1 MKRLPLFAALC
12 LALPLCAADLV
23 VNAPATDE
31 TLTNDQTLPF
41 DKDVTVAA
49 GDTVIVS
56 ATLTM
61 TLPSDTVDQSAA
73 VEGDKLVV
81 TADADGS
88 VLVYAGGTW
97 YTAQGLTV
105 TEGDT
110 LDVQVTVKGGQ
121 EAVGYVVTLTKGTTT
136 STVEASASDMPTT
149 FSALALSGEGSATG
163 LAVAAVPQG
172 ILPAPPEGGTQD
184 AELVTEYVTWLNAA
198 DKGGAMPEGA
208 SEGDLSDA
216 FAMNV
221 GGKPSLTITD
231 ITPPEG
237 DTPGSITVAGSYVP
251 VSADGTVLQA
261 EAEPAPLNKINGT
274 LYITYASELGGEA
287 TTEAKEIS
295 AGDGETKTIT
305 LPPGAI
311 FVKARVAL
319 TKPDDDTL

>member
-31 TLTNDQTLPF
+31 TLTNDQTLSF
-41 DKDVTVAA
+41 DKGVKVAA

-61 TLPSDTVDQSAA
+61 TLPSDAVDQSAA

-121 EAVGYVVTLTKGTTT
+121 DAVGYVVTLTKGTTT
-136 STVEASASDMPTT
+136 STVEASASDTPTT

-208 SEGDLSDA
+208 SDGDLSDA

-221 GGKPSLTITD
+221 GGTPSLAITD
-231 ITPPEG
+231 IDVSART
-237 DTPGSITVAGSYVP
+237 ITVSGSY
-251 VSADGTVLQA
+251 AKGEGE
-261 EAEPAPLNKINGT
+261 EAVDMGAINGT
-274 LYITYASELGGEA
+274 IYLTYASELGGQ
-287 TTEAKEIS
+287 AKTAKAEVS
-295 AGDGETKTIT
+295 VQHDKTAVVNLPDG
-305 LPPGAI
+305 AV

-319 TKPDDDTL
+319 TPPADTTL

>member
-1 MKRLPLFAALC
+1 MKKLPLFAALC
-12 LALPLCAADLV
+12 LALPLCAAELA

-31 TLTNDQTLPF
+31 TLTNDQTLSF
-41 DKDVTVAA
+41 DKGVKVAA

-61 TLPSDTVDQSAA
+61 TLPSDAVDQSAA

-121 EAVGYVVTLTKGTTT
+121 DAVGYVVTLTKGTKT
-136 STVEASASDMPTT
+136 STVEASASDTPTT

-221 GGKPSLTITD
+221 GGTPSLAITD
-231 ITPPEG
+231 IDVSART
-237 DTPGSITVAGSYVP
+237 ITVSGSY
-251 VSADGTVLQA
+251 AKGEGE
-261 EAEPAPLNKINGT
+261 EAVDMGAINGT
-274 LYITYASELGGEA
+274 IYLTYASELGGQ
-287 TTEAKEIS
+287 AKTAKAEVS
-295 AGDGETKTIT
+295 VQHDKTAVVNLPDG
-305 LPPGAI
+305 AV

-319 TKPDDDTL
+319 TPPADTTL

>member
-1 MKRLPLFAALC
+1 MKKLPLFAALC
-12 LALPLCAADLV
+12 LALPLCAAELA

-31 TLTNDQTLPF
+31 TLTNDQTLSF
-41 DKDVTVAA
+41 DRGVTVAA

-61 TLPSDTVDQSAA
+61 TLPSDAVDQSAA

-121 EAVGYVVTLTKGTTT
+121 DAVGYVVTLTKGTTT
-136 STVEASASDMPTT
+136 STVEASASDTPTT

-208 SEGDLSDA
+208 SDGDLSDA

-221 GGKPSLTITD
+221 GGTPSLAITD
-231 ITPPEG
+231 IDVSART
-237 DTPGSITVAGSYVP
+237 ITVSGSY
-251 VSADGTVLQA
+251 AKGEGE
-261 EAEPAPLNKINGT
+261 EAVDMGAINGT
-274 LYITYASELGGEA
+274 IYLTYASELGGQ
-287 TTEAKEIS
+287 AKTAKAEVS
-295 AGDGETKTIT
+295 VQHDKTAVVNLPDG
-305 LPPGAI
+305 AV

-319 TKPDDDTL
+319 TPPADTTL

>member
-31 TLTNDQTLPF
+31 TLTNDQTLSF
-41 DKDVTVAA
+41 DKGVKVAA

-61 TLPSDTVDQSAA
+61 TLPSDAVDQSAA

-105 TEGDT
+105 TEDDT

-121 EAVGYVVTLTKGTTT
+121 DAVGYVVTLTKGTTT
-136 STVEASASDMPTT
+136 SMVEASASDTPTT

-208 SEGDLSDA
+208 SDGDLSDA

-221 GGKPSLTITD
+221 GGTPSLAITD
-231 ITPPEG
+231 IDVSART
-237 DTPGSITVAGSYVP
+237 ITVSGSY
-251 VSADGTVLQA
+251 AKGEGE
-261 EAEPAPLNKINGT
+261 EAVDMGAINGT
-274 LYITYASELGGEA
+274 IYLTYASELGGQ
-287 TTEAKEIS
+287 AKTAKAEVS
-295 AGDGETKTIT
+295 VQHDKTAVVNLPDG
-305 LPPGAI
+305 AV

-319 TKPDDDTL
+319 TPPADTTL

>member
-12 LALPLCAADLV
+12 LALPLCAAKLV

-31 TLTNDQTLPF
+31 TLTNDQMLSF

-81 TADADGS
+81 TADVDGS
-88 VLVYAGGTW
+88 VLVYAGGKW
-97 YTAQGLTV
+97 HQAQGLTV
-105 TEGDT
+105 KENDT
-110 LDVQVTVKGGQ
+110 LDVSVEAKGVQGAVK
-121 EAVGYVVTLTKGTTT
+121 YVVTLKTDGASSAVETGEVSGRPTF
-136 STVEASASDMPTT
+136 STVV
-149 FSALALSGEGSATG
+149 LAGEGEATG

-172 ILPAPPEGGTQD
+172 ILPPSADGAPQD
-184 AELVTEYVTWLNAA
+184 AELVGEYVKWLN
-198 DKGGAMPEGA
+198 DPGKGGAMKGA
-208 SEGDLSDA
+208 TETEISDA

-237 DTPGSITVAGSYVP
+237 GKPGSITVAGSYVP
-251 VSADGTVLQA
+251 VSADGTALQ
-261 EAEPAPLNKINGT
+261 AEPAPLDKINGT
-274 LYITYASELGGEA
+274 LYITYASELGGKA

-295 AGDGETKTIT
+295 AADGETKTIT
-305 LPPGAI
+305 LPKGAI

-319 TKPDDDTL
+319 TEPDDETL

>member
-1 MKRLPLFAALC
+1 MKKLPLFAALC
-12 LALPLCAADLV
+12 LALPLCAAELA
-23 VNAPATDE
+23 VNDPATDE
-31 TLTNDQTLPF
+31 TLTNDQTLSF
-41 DKDVTVAA
+41 DRGVTVAA

-61 TLPSDTVDQSAA
+61 TLPSDAVDQSAA

-121 EAVGYVVTLTKGTTT
+121 DAVGYVVTLTKDTTT
-136 STVEASASDMPTT
+136 SMVEASASDTPTT

-208 SEGDLSDA
+208 SDGDLSDA

-221 GGKPSLTITD
+221 GGTPSLTITD
-231 ITPPEG
+231 IDVSART
-237 DTPGSITVAGSYVP
+237 ITVAGSY
-251 VSADGTVLQA
+251 AKGEGE
-261 EAEPAPLNKINGT
+261 EAVDMGAINGT
-274 LYITYASELGGEA
+274 IYLTYASELGGQ
-287 TTEAKEIS
+287 AKTAKAEVS
-295 AGDGETKTIT
+295 VQHDKTAVVNLPDG
-305 LPPGAI
+305 AV

-319 TKPDDDTL
+319 TPPADTTL

>member
-1 MKRLPLFAALC
+1 MKRLSLFAALC
-12 LALPLCAADLV
+12 LALPLCAAELA

-31 TLTNDQTLPF
+31 TLTDDQTLSF
-41 DKDVTVAA
+41 DKGVKVAA

-61 TLPSDTVDQSAA
+61 TLPSDAVDQSAA

-121 EAVGYVVTLTKGTTT
+121 DAVGYVVTLTEGTTT
-136 STVEASASDMPTT
+136 SMVEASASDTPTT

-208 SEGDLSDA
+208 SDGDLSDA

-221 GGKPSLTITD
+221 GGTPSLAITD
-231 ITPPEG
+231 IDVSART
-237 DTPGSITVAGSYVP
+237 ITVSGSY
-251 VSADGTVLQA
+251 AKGEGE
-261 EAEPAPLNKINGT
+261 EAVDMGAINGT
-274 LYITYASELGGEA
+274 IYLTYASELGGQ
-287 TTEAKEIS
+287 AKTAKAEVS
-295 AGDGETKTIT
+295 VQHDKTAVVNLPDG
-305 LPPGAI
+305 AV

-319 TKPDDDTL
+319 TPPADTTL

>member
-1 MKRLPLFAALC
+1 MKKLPLFAALC
-12 LALPLCAADLV
+12 LALPLCAAELA
-23 VNAPATDE
+23 VNDPATDE
-31 TLTNDQTLPF
+31 TLTNDQTLSF
-41 DKDVTVAA
+41 DRGVTVAA

-61 TLPSDTVDQSAA
+61 TLPSDAVDQNAA

-97 YTAQGLTV
+97 YTAQDLTV

-110 LDVQVTVKGGQ
+110 LGVQVTVKGGQ
-121 EAVGYVVTLTKGTTT
+121 DAVGYVVTLTKDTTT
-136 STVEASASDMPTT
+136 STVEASASDTPTT

-208 SEGDLSDA
+208 SDGDLSDA

-221 GGKPSLTITD
+221 GGTPSLTITA
-231 ITPPEG
+231 ITPPADG
-237 DTPGSITVAGSYVP
+237 QAGSITVAGSYVP
-251 VSADGTVLQA
+251 VSADGTAVQA
-261 EAEPAPLNKINGT
+261 EATPAPLNAINGT
-274 LYITYASELGGEA
+274 LYITYASELGGKA
-287 TTEAKEIS
+287 TTQEVEIT
-295 AGDGETKTIT
+295 AGDGETKTIE
-305 LPPGAI
+305 LPEGAI

-319 TKPDDDTL
+319 TPPTDTTL

>member
-31 TLTNDQTLPF
+31 TLTNDQTLSF
-41 DKDVTVAA
+41 DKGVKVAA

-61 TLPSDTVDQSAA
+61 TLPSDAVDQSAA

-121 EAVGYVVTLTKGTTT
+121 DAVGYVVTLTKGTTT
-136 STVEASASDMPTT
+136 STVEASASDTPTT

-208 SEGDLSDA
+208 SDGDLSDA

-221 GGKPSLTITD
+221 GGTPSLAITD
-231 ITPPEG
+231 IDVSART
-237 DTPGSITVAGSYVP
+237 ITVSGSY
-251 VSADGTVLQA
+251 AKGEGE
-261 EAEPAPLNKINGT
+261 EAVDMGAINGT
-274 LYITYASELGGEA
+274 IYLTYASELGGQ
-287 TTEAKEIS
+287 AKTAKAEVS
-295 AGDGETKTIT
+295 VQHNKTAVVNLPDG
-305 LPPGAI
+305 AV

-319 TKPDDDTL
+319 TPPADTTL

>member
-1 MKRLPLFAALC
+1 MKKLPLFAALC
-12 LALPLCAADLV
+12 LALPLCAAELA

-31 TLTNDQTLPF
+31 TLTNDQTLSF
-41 DKDVTVAA
+41 DRGVTVAA

-61 TLPSDTVDQSAA
+61 TLPSDAVDQSAA

-81 TADADGS
+81 TADDDGS

-110 LDVQVTVKGGQ
+110 LGVQVTVKGGQ
-121 EAVGYVVTLTKGTTT
+121 DAVGYVVTLTKGTTT
-136 STVEASASDMPTT
+136 STVEASASDTPTT

-208 SEGDLSDA
+208 SDGDLSDA

-221 GGKPSLTITD
+221 GGTPSLAITD
-231 ITPPEG
+231 IDVSART
-237 DTPGSITVAGSYVP
+237 ITVSGSY
-251 VSADGTVLQA
+251 AKGEGE
-261 EAEPAPLNKINGT
+261 EAVDMGAINGT
-274 LYITYASELGGEA
+274 IYLTYASELGGQ
-287 TTEAKEIS
+287 AKTAKAEVS
-295 AGDGETKTIT
+295 VQHDKTAVVNLPDG
-305 LPPGAI
+305 AV

-319 TKPDDDTL
+319 TPPADTTL

>member
-1 MKRLPLFAALC
+1 MKKLPLFAALC
-12 LALPLCAADLV
+12 LALPLCAAELA

-31 TLTNDQTLPF
+31 TLTNDQTLSF
-41 DKDVTVAA
+41 DKGVKVAA

-61 TLPSDTVDQSAA
+61 TLPSDAVDQSAA

-110 LDVQVTVKGGQ
+110 LGVQVTVKGGQ
-121 EAVGYVVTLTKGTTT
+121 DAVGYVVTLTKGTTT
-136 STVEASASDMPTT
+136 SKVEASASDTPTT
-149 FSALALSGEGSATG
+149 FSALALSGKGSATG

-221 GGKPSLTITD
+221 GGTPSLAITD
-231 ITPPEG
+231 IDVSART
-237 DTPGSITVAGSYVP
+237 ITVAGSY
-251 VSADGTVLQA
+251 AKGEGE
-261 EAEPAPLNKINGT
+261 EAVDMGAINGT
-274 LYITYASELGGEA
+274 IYLTYASELGGQ
-287 TTEAKEIS
+287 AKTAKAEVS
-295 AGDGETKTIT
+295 VQHDKTAVVNLPDG
-305 LPPGAI
+305 AV

-319 TKPDDDTL
+319 TAPADTTL

>member
-1 MKRLPLFAALC
+1 MKKLPLFAALC
-12 LALPLCAADLV
+12 LALPLCAAELA

-31 TLTNDQTLPF
+31 TLTNDQTLSF
-41 DKDVTVAA
+41 DRGVTVAA

-61 TLPSDTVDQSAA
+61 TLPSDAVDQSAA

-81 TADADGS
+81 TADDDGS

-121 EAVGYVVTLTKGTTT
+121 DAVGYVVTLTKDTTT
-136 STVEASASDMPTT
+136 STVEASASDTPTT

-208 SEGDLSDA
+208 SDTALSDA

-221 GGKPSLTITD
+221 GGTPSLAITD
-231 ITPPEG
+231 IDVSART
-237 DTPGSITVAGSYVP
+237 ITVSGSY
-251 VSADGTVLQA
+251 AKGEGE
-261 EAEPAPLNKINGT
+261 EAVDMGAINGT
-274 LYITYASELGGEA
+274 IYLTYASELGGQ
-287 TTEAKEIS
+287 AKTAKAEVS
-295 AGDGETKTIT
+295 VQHDKTAVVNLPDG
-305 LPPGAI
+305 AV

-319 TKPDDDTL
+319 TPPADTTL

>member
-1 MKRLPLFAALC
+1 MKKLPLFAALC
-12 LALPLCAADLV
+12 LALPLCAAELA

-31 TLTNDQTLPF
+31 RLTNDQTLSF
-41 DKDVTVAA
+41 DKGVKVAA

-56 ATLTM
+56 AKLTM
-61 TLPSDTVDQSAA
+61 TLPTDSIAGSEQAD
-73 VEGDKLVV
+73 DKLVV

-88 VLVYAGGTW
+88 VRVYAGGTW

-110 LDVQVTVKGGQ
+110 LGVQVTVKGGQ
-121 EAVGYVVTLTKGTTT
+121 DAVKYVVTLKKGDVSRTVETGEVSGLPT
-136 STVEASASDMPTT
+136 FSTVV
-149 FSALALSGEGSATG
+149 LVGEGTATG

-208 SEGDLSDA
+208 SDGDLSDA

-221 GGKPSLTITD
+221 GGTPSLAITD
-231 ITPPEG
+231 IDVSART
-237 DTPGSITVAGSYVP
+237 ITVAGSY
-251 VSADGTVLQA
+251 AKGEGE
-261 EAEPAPLNKINGT
+261 EAVDMGAINGT
-274 LYITYASELGGEA
+274 IYLTYASELGGQ
-287 TTEAKEIS
+287 AKTAKAEVS
-295 AGDGETKTIT
+295 VQHDKTAVVNLPDG
-305 LPPGAI
+305 AV

-319 TKPDDDTL
+319 TKPTDTTL

>member
-1 MKRLPLFAALC
+1 MKKLPLFAALC
-12 LALPLCAADLV
+12 LALPLCAAELA
-23 VNAPATDE
+23 VNDPATDE
-31 TLTNDQTLPF
+31 TLTNDQTLSF
-41 DKDVTVAA
+41 DRGVTVAA

-61 TLPSDTVDQSAA
+61 TLPSDAVDQSAA

-121 EAVGYVVTLTKGTTT
+121 DAVGYVVTLTKDTTT
-136 STVEASASDMPTT
+136 SMVEASASDTPTT

-208 SEGDLSDA
+208 SDGDLSDA

-221 GGKPSLTITD
+221 GGTPSLTITD
-231 ITPPEG
+231 IDVSART
-237 DTPGSITVAGSYVP
+237 ITVAGSY
-251 VSADGTVLQA
+251 AKGEGE
-261 EAEPAPLNKINGT
+261 EAVDMGAINGT
-274 LYITYASELGGEA
+274 IYLTYASELGGQ
-287 TTEAKEIS
+287 AKTAKAEVS
-295 AGDGETKTIT
+295 VQHDKTAVVNLPDG
-305 LPPGAI
+305 AV

-319 TKPDDDTL
+319 TAPTDTTL

>member
-1 MKRLPLFAALC
+1 MKRLSLFAALC

-31 TLTNDQTLPF
+31 TLTNDQTLSF
-41 DKDVTVAA
+41 DKGVKVAA

-61 TLPSDTVDQSAA
+61 TLPSDAVDQSAA

-121 EAVGYVVTLTKGTTT
+121 DAVGYVVTLTEGTTT
-136 STVEASASDMPTT
+136 RTVEASASDTPTT

-208 SEGDLSDA
+208 SDGDLSDA

-221 GGKPSLTITD
+221 GGKPSLAITD
-231 ITPPEG
+231 IDVSART
-237 DTPGSITVAGSYVP
+237 ITVSGSY
-251 VSADGTVLQA
+251 AKGEGE
-261 EAEPAPLNKINGT
+261 EAVDMGAINGT
-274 LYITYASELGGEA
+274 IYLTYASELGGQ
-287 TTEAKEIS
+287 AKTAKAEVS
-295 AGDGETKTIT
+295 VQHDKTAVVN
-305 LPPGAI
+305 LPDGAI

-319 TKPDDDTL
+319 TEPDDETL

>member
-12 LALPLCAADLV
+12 LALPLCAAELA

-31 TLTNDQTLPF
+31 TLTNDQTLSF
-41 DKDVTVAA
+41 DKGVKVAA

-61 TLPSDTVDQSAA
+61 TLPSDAVDQSAA

-121 EAVGYVVTLTKGTTT
+121 DAVGYVVTLTKGTTT
-136 STVEASASDMPTT
+136 STVEASASDTPTT

-208 SEGDLSDA
+208 SDGDLSDA

-221 GGKPSLTITD
+221 GGTPSLAITD
-231 ITPPEG
+231 IDVSART
-237 DTPGSITVAGSYVP
+237 ITVSGSY
-251 VSADGTVLQA
+251 AKGEGE
-261 EAEPAPLNKINGT
+261 EAVDMGAINGT
-274 LYITYASELGGEA
+274 IYLTYASELGGQ
-287 TTEAKEIS
+287 AKTAKAEVS
-295 AGDGETKTIT
+295 VQHDKTAVVNLPDG
-305 LPPGAI
+305 AV

-319 TKPDDDTL
+319 TPPADTTL

>member
-1 MKRLPLFAALC
+1 MKKLPLFAALC
-12 LALPLCAADLV
+12 LALPLCAAELA

-31 TLTNDQTLPF
+31 TLTNDQTLSF
-41 DKDVTVAA
+41 DRGVTVAA

-61 TLPSDTVDQSAA
+61 TLPSDAVDQSAA

-121 EAVGYVVTLTKGTTT
+121 DAVGYVVTLTKGTTT
-136 STVEASASDMPTT
+136 STVGASASDTPTT

-198 DKGGAMPEGA
+198 DKGGAMPDGA
-208 SEGDLSDA
+208 SDGDLSDA

-221 GGKPSLTITD
+221 GGTPSLAITD
-231 ITPPEG
+231 IDVSART
-237 DTPGSITVAGSYVP
+237 ITVAGSY
-251 VSADGTVLQA
+251 AKGEGE
-261 EAEPAPLNKINGT
+261 EAVDMGAINGT
-274 LYITYASELGGEA
+274 IYLTYASELGGQ
-287 TTEAKEIS
+287 AKTAKAEVS
-295 AGDGETKTIT
+295 VQHDKTAVVNLPDG
-305 LPPGAI
+305 AV

-319 TKPDDDTL
+319 TEPTDDTL

>member
-1 MKRLPLFAALC
+1 MKKLPLFAALC
-12 LALPLCAADLV
+12 LALPLCAAELA

-31 TLTNDQTLPF
+31 TLTNDQTLSF
-41 DKDVTVAA
+41 DKGVKVAA

-61 TLPSDTVDQSAA
+61 TLPSDAVDQSAA

-121 EAVGYVVTLTKGTTT
+121 DAVGYVVTLTKDTTT
-136 STVEASASDMPTT
+136 SMVEASASDTPTT

-208 SEGDLSDA
+208 SDGDLSDA

-221 GGKPSLTITD
+221 GGTPSLTITD
-231 ITPPEG
+231 IDVSART
-237 DTPGSITVAGSYVP
+237 ITVAGSY
-251 VSADGTVLQA
+251 AKGEGE
-261 EAEPAPLNKINGT
+261 EAVDMGAINGT
-274 LYITYASELGGEA
+274 IYLTYASELGGQ
-287 TTEAKEIS
+287 AKTAKAEVS
-295 AGDGETKTIT
+295 VQHDKTAVVNLPDG
-305 LPPGAI
+305 AV

-319 TKPDDDTL
+319 TAPTDTTL